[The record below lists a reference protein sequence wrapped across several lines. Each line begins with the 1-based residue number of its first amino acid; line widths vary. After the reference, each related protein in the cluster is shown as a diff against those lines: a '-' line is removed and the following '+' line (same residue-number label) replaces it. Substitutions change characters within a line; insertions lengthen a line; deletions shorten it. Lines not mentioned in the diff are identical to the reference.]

1 MNYTPKQLAGIVI
14 DLVEKENLPLEEVTS
29 ACVKLLAQ
37 QNELGRMHDVV
48 SSIELLWKERHG
60 VATLTIE
67 TAHPISS
74 TLRKQL
80 VHLAKG
86 AEMRELV
93 NESLIGGARLTVDD
107 RVIDGT
113 VTTALEQ
120 LRRTLYG
127 N

>member
-1 MNYTPKQLAGIVI
+1 MNYTPKQLAGVVI
-14 DLVEKENLPLEEVTS
+14 DLVEKDKLPLEEVTKS
-29 ACVKLLAQ
+29 CVRLLSE

-48 SSIELLWKERHG
+48 SAIEQLWKERNG

-67 TAHPISS
+67 TAHPISA

-86 AEMRELV
+86 AEMREIV